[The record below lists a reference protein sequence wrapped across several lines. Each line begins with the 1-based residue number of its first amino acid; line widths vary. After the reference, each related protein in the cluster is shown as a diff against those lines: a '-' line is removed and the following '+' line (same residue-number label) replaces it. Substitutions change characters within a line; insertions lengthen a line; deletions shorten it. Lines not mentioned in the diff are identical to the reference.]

1 MSLPAF
7 SSIAGN
13 PAVHH
18 TTLTKEQ
25 KIEYEREKKREKT
38 KDVHRRKG
46 QRLAQERDA
55 MLSTMTEE
63 EKRAWKEEQQR
74 LELEERKALEEGV
87 LHGQRIAIDINY
99 QEKMT
104 TREQLSLVKQLCF
117 AHNANKRA
125 TKHISMHICGFSPAT
140 CKALADA
147 GADRWPATFHD
158 RPLESVFAP
167 SELVYLSP
175 DGAQSLQ
182 QVDSAKVYVVG
193 GFVDRSVN
201 KNQSAMRASLLE
213 VPSVRL
219 PIKEYYPE
227 CSNPILNVNTVVEI
241 LIAVGET
248 GDWRTSLVNAIPQ
261 RKVQHLSNQKEE
273 YDFRRIVDE
282 KTLLSLPITR
292 LTKFE
297 IKQALERYCIQ
308 HKKKLTFER
317 NEHDKASVEK
327 KEGDCPSV
335 ERFEVK
341 AVVDGTVMGAGSGS
355 NTRIAAAF
363 ASWRALKAMGVLDE
377 SEAECVSE

>member
-1 MSLPAF
+1 MFHS
-7 SSIAGN
+7 
-13 PAVHH
+13 
-18 TTLTKEQ
+18 TLTCS
-25 KIEYEREKKREKT
+25 
-38 KDVHRRKG
+38 RRKG

-104 TREQLSLVKQLCF
+104 TREQLSLVKQ
-117 AHNANKRA
+117 
-125 TKHISMHICGFSPAT
+125 
-140 CKALADA
+140 
-147 GADRWPATFHD
+147 
-158 RPLESVFAP
+158 LESVFAP